1 MTDRSFSRTAELDTA
16 EAATFVTLAGSSRYF
31 APFLARETSPGA
43 VATELGV
50 DVGSV
55 TYRIRQMLR
64 LGLIRQT
71 RVQRRAGRPIR
82 FYRSTAD
89 RVFAPLELTPVS
101 SVRELFRRGLADLDD
116 DLENAVERAWLD
128 VGRHRRWGTHLY
140 RPTPDE
146 GVNRDFVPVTMTG
159 VTDFWEAALAERSP
173 AVWDQ
178 HSTLLLT
185 RADAKR
191 LQRELAE
198 VVGRYGGAPSDPGRR
213 HPHLIRLMLAP
224 ARRR

>member
-1 MTDRSFSRTAELDTA
+1 MTGSNFSRLVELDTT
-16 EAATFVTLAGSSRYF
+16 EAATFVTLTASSRF
-31 APFLARETSPGA
+31 FVPFLAREASPAA
-43 VATELGV
+43 VAEELGV
-50 DVGSV
+50 DIGSV

-82 FYRSTAD
+82 VYRSVAD

-101 SVRELFRRGLADLDD
+101 SVRELFRRGLADLDVE
-116 DLENAVERAWLD
+116 LESAVEQAWLD

-140 RPTPDE
+140 RSSPDD
-146 GVNRDFVPVTMTG
+146 GVNRDFVPVTLTG
-159 VTDFWEAALAERSP
+159 VTDFWAAVLADASP

-178 HSTLLLT
+178 HSTLHLT
-185 RADAKR
+185 RVDAKR

-198 VVGRYGGAPSDPGRR
+198 VVGRYGGAPSGPGRR
-213 HPHLIRLMLAP
+213 GRLLIRLVLAP
-224 ARRR
+224 TPNR